1 MADINYVITI
11 RGIGGKSDSA
21 SSKPA
26 HIAPTVEGDANGG
39 LGGFVKGAKALA
51 KAAPFAYAIRYADLA
66 VTTHINRV
74 ELRTGNAL
82 LQEKI
87 SFQYDMGKRVAASS
101 AAIIAGLATG
111 NYIAAIGGAMSL
123 VNIGVQQMIAQENI
137 NIARAVENVGLEQMR
152 IRAGMSRRY

>member
-1 MADINYVITI
+1 MANTI
-11 RGIGGKSDSA
+11 IVTIGGEK
-21 SSKPA
+21 
-26 HIAPTVEGDANGG
+26 
-39 LGGFVKGAKALA
+39 VKVAY
-51 KAAPFAYAIRYADLA
+51 PFSFKNVLD

-152 IRAGMSRRY
+152 IRAGISRRY

>member
-1 MADINYVITI
+1 MANTI
-11 RGIGGKSDSA
+11 IVTIGGEK
-21 SSKPA
+21 
-26 HIAPTVEGDANGG
+26 
-39 LGGFVKGAKALA
+39 VKVAY
-51 KAAPFAYAIRYADLA
+51 PFSFKNVLD